1 MPPHFYIMYYNE
13 RPKIVKSIEITIPR
27 KEAILA
33 IKKEF
38 ALEMSQSKEF
48 YEALMDGSLLGEDYD
63 SQHGFFLHLKNRLDW
78 CNVETE
84 EAPLTKKEKEE
95 EELRLEAEAWE
106 KTLTDKERKYMK
118 ILNPIV
124 VAVAG

>member
-1 MPPHFYIMYYNE
+1 MYYNE

-33 IKKEF
+33 IKKDF
-38 ALEMSQSKEF
+38 ALEITQSKEF

-63 SQHGFFLHLKNRLDW
+63 SQHDFLHLNRLDW

-118 ILNPIV
+118 ILNPIIS
-124 VAVAG
+124 AVAG